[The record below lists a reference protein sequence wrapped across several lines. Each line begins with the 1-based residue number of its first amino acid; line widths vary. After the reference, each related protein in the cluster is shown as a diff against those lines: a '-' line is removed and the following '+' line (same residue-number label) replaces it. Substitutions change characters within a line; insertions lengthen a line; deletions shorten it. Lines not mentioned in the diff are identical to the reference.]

1 MDETFRIWVETGF
14 NLFYLIVISCIVTA
28 MVLRF
33 SFVEQKDKAAA
44 FYVMLA
50 FFFLALGDLG
60 HVGARVVAFAMGGLD
75 AQLTIFGRSIMIAP
89 VGSIMTAWTFTLFY
103 VCMVLMWKAR
113 FNKKLE
119 AAAYIIFLL
128 AIIRSIL
135 MLLPGNI
142 WDGEHQ
148 DDFSFMI
155 RNIPLVLMQVG
166 TVYLILRDAI
176 AEKDSLFKRIGALII
191 ISFVC
196 YMPVV
201 FLLTYYP
208 LIGML
213 MIPKTIAYMVIAFI
227 SLRGLFPKKII
238 T

>member
-1 MDETFRIWVETGF
+1 
-14 NLFYLIVISCIVTA
+14 
-28 MVLRF
+28 
-33 SFVEQKDKAAA
+33 
-44 FYVMLA
+44 
-50 FFFLALGDLG
+50 
-60 HVGARVVAFAMGGLD
+60 
-75 AQLTIFGRSIMIAP
+75 
-89 VGSIMTAWTFTLFY
+89 
-103 VCMVLMWKAR
+103 
-113 FNKKLE
+113 
-119 AAAYIIFLL
+119 
-128 AIIRSIL
+128 
-135 MLLPGNI
+135 MLLPGNT

-155 RNIPLVLMQVG
+155 RNIPLVMMQVG

-176 AEKDSLFKRIGALII
+176 AEKDPLFKRIGALII

-208 LIGML
+208 LVGML

>member
-1 MDETFRIWVETGF
+1 
-14 NLFYLIVISCIVTA
+14 
-28 MVLRF
+28 
-33 SFVEQKDKAAA
+33 
-44 FYVMLA
+44 
-50 FFFLALGDLG
+50 
-60 HVGARVVAFAMGGLD
+60 
-75 AQLTIFGRSIMIAP
+75 MIAP

-119 AAAYIIFLL
+119 AAAYIVFLL

-227 SLRGLFPKKII
+227 SLRGLFSKKII